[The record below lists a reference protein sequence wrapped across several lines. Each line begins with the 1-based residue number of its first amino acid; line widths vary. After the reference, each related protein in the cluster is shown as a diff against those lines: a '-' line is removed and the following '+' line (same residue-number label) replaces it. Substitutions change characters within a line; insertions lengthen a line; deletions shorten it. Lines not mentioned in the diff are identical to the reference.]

1 MKQISVLCL
10 ILLLIVGVAENSVAQ
25 TYGPPTSS
33 WTVTPNPGE
42 YGTILFKP
50 VQYGGVFMINGR
62 PMAAGDAIGVFF
74 YDGTVRKCG
83 GYIVWQGTTN
93 DMNYALNVW
102 ENDTLTP
109 NIKEGF
115 YPGETLNFLMW
126 DAQLQMEVP
135 VTNLVC
141 NTNGIPAINYPYLG
155 PCQTTYSG
163 SMLFMYDAIYG
174 DALVPPTL
182 LSPQNLST
190 NVALDPTLSWQAVPT
205 ATGYMVEV
213 STSNT
218 FATTV
223 YSGTVANTSIQLTGL
238 LNNTTYYW
246 RVKAL
251 RNTTETNWSNV
262 WSFTTLPGA
271 TGYTVSGYIKYKNS
285 AQTAMNNCTVTLK
298 DSQGITIA
306 TTTTNTQGFYEFTN
320 VADGNYTLQ
329 ITTAKAWGGLANIDV
344 LRTRQHLAGVQGT
357 ITPLSGVRL
366 SAADVHILGVVNAVD
381 VLQMRRRLAQQSYS
395 WTAPD
400 YIFYPL
406 NITINGANGTLNIES
421 LCSGDVDGSFTP
433 PSN

>member
-1 MKQISVLCL
+1 MKHLSIFCL
-10 ILLLIVGVAENSVAQ
+10 ILLLFVGVAEYSVAQ
-25 TYGPPTSS
+25 TSAPPTSS
-33 WTVTPNPGE
+33 WAVTPNPGE

-83 GYIVWQGTTN
+83 GYLVWQGTTN

-109 NIKEGF
+109 TVKEGF

-135 VTNLVC
+135 VVNLVC

-182 LSPQNLST
+182 VSPEDLST
-190 NVALDPTLSWQAVPT
+190 NVALNPTLSWETVPT
-205 ATGYMVEV
+205 ATGYAVQV

-218 FATTV
+218 FSTTV
-223 YSGTVANTSIQLTGL
+223 YSGTVTNNSVQLSGL

-251 RNTTETNWSNV
+251 RDTIETEWSAI
-262 WSFTTLPGA
+262 WSFTTLPGV
-271 TGYTVSGYIKYKNS
+271 TGYTVSGYIKYKNN
-285 AQTAMNNCTVTLK
+285 AQTPMNNCTVVLK
-298 DSQGITIA
+298 DAQGQTVG

-320 VADGNYTLQ
+320 VADGDYTVQ
-329 ITTAKAWGGLANIDV
+329 ITTTKNWGGLANFDV
-344 LRTRQHLAGVQGT
+344 VRTRQHLAGIQGT
-357 ITPLSGVRL
+357 ITPLAGIRLL
-366 SAADVHILGVVNAVD
+366 SADVFALGSVNNFDVV
-381 VLQMRRRLAQQSYS
+381 QMRRRLAVLSYS
-395 WTAPD
+395 WAATD
-400 YIFYPL
+400 YVFYPT
-406 NITINGANGTLNIES
+406 NVTVNGANASLNVET
-421 LCSGDVDGSFTP
+421 LCSGDVDGSYTP
-433 PSN
+433 PNN